1 MTNRK
6 SLRLVLATF
15 LMFGTTVALYEWNQ
29 SVSDQQ
35 AQSTGS
41 ANHSSTVQSTGKP
54 SD

>member
-6 SLRLVLATF
+6 TLRFVLATF

-35 AQSTGS
+35 AQTTG
-41 ANHSSTVQSTGKP
+41 TVELHKQSDATK
-54 SD
+54 SN